1 MEKNRNVEL
10 GRRLFLGASGALWV
24 GCAQATDAAQI
35 TEPATKQKH
44 AAQDKNSTEHKQIKL
59 NEQLADLETQIGGR
73 LGVYAF
79 QAGGTLVL
87 SHRDSERFAMCST
100 FKWALAAAILKRVD
114 EGELSLEQNIEYG
127 ETDLL
132 EYAPVTR
139 AQLSSGKMSIAALA
153 QASVTLSDNTAA
165 NLLLAQIGGPA
176 GLTAF
181 FRTLGDEVTRLDRNE
196 PSLNENILGDARDT
210 TSPRAMAH
218 SLQAALEGETLSARS
233 RQQLASWLIETQT
246 GIKRLRAG
254 FPSDLRA
261 GDKTG
266 TGEHGAN
273 NDVAVL
279 WPKQAAPI
287 FVASYL
293 SENNASIDDANLIHA
308 QVGQLVAQLI

>member
-1 MEKNRNVEL
+1 MGNTNLHLE
-10 GRRLFLGASGALWV
+10 RRAFLGASGALWV
-24 GCAQATDAAQI
+24 GCAQATDAAQM
-35 TEPATKQKH
+35 TVPVTKQKH

-59 NEQLADLETQIGGR
+59 NEQLASLETQIGGR

-114 EGELSLEQNIEYG
+114 EEKLSLEQNIEYG
-127 ETDLL
+127 ESDLL

-153 QASVTLSDNTAA
+153 HASVTLSDNTAA

-196 PSLNENILGDARDT
+196 PSLNENILGDPRDT

-233 RQQLASWLIETQT
+233 RQQLCSWLIETQT
-246 GIKRLRAG
+246 GTKRLRAG

-293 SENNASIDDANLIHA
+293 SENNAGIDDANLIHA
-308 QVGQLVAQLI
+308 RVGQLVAQLI